1 MGQPKTLSAN
11 ELRRVA
17 GVWGKQYQTVQW
29 HSTQLVVRHSLGIN
43 EYISLI
49 RSIVADCSPKDGE
62 VAYELFDFS
71 VRLNVVLAYAFVEL
85 PEDIE
90 SAFYILYNS
99 DLYDTVRKYANTA
112 QIDAAIDGAR
122 KTLTRGGGSHGDA

>member
-29 HSTQLVVRHSLGIN
+29 HSAQLVVRHSLGIN

-49 RSIVADCSPKDGE
+49 RSIVADCGPKDGE

-90 SAFYILYNS
+90 GAFYILYNS

-112 QIDAAIDGAR
+112 QISSAIECAKAAVI
-122 KTLTRGGGSHGDA
+122 T